1 MRSSTGHHTSTQS
14 CGNILETLPVMI
26 CRFLLPEGVI
36 TLANRAC
43 CECLGKNP
51 SDIIGRGFLE
61 FVPVEEHER
70 LRGHLA
76 SLSRETACTFEH
88 RLSTSRG
95 ERRLRTTF
103 QAIGDHAGNTI
114 ACQSVSEDITDRVI
128 LEERLRLSEE
138 KAGAILNA
146 QHETV
151 IVVDRDCR
159 ILAINEPGARRQN
172 KSVSEL
178 VGTSARDLHH
188 WLPLLSEKALEVFR
202 TGTPAT
208 IDADCDCVI
217 IHARIFPILG
227 SDSTVDQVVICSRK
241 TSRLVMTEPSF
252 DESLQQIRQ
261 LADLLPEAMFAID
274 LEGRVVMWNKAMEE
288 LTRVMAGDM
297 LGKSDHEYAL
307 PFYHIRRPFLIDLVL
322 NPGSEIETCYY
333 SSVTR
338 EGDTLLA
345 EVVSL
350 RWWNRSLSC
359 RARPIY
365 DSRGRVLGAIES
377 LRDITEQKR
386 AEIAIRQ
393 SEKRFRKAVE
403 MSPFATMI
411 LGADGSLKYVN
422 QRFTEVFGYNPE
434 EIPHIEDWFDLAYPD
449 TCTREQARGTFINAM
464 EHFPLGNNA
473 PSTFDVRCRNG
484 ETKTIVFRLVVL
496 DDSQPLIT
504 YEDITECR
512 CAEKALRESEERFR
526 KMAEVSPDIFW
537 IATPDLSRNIYLSP
551 AFEKIFG
558 IPREQLYRDA
568 KAWPRIIHPEDREK
582 TIALFEKALGQD
594 REIEYRIVRPDGTI
608 RRVRDRVSSIRDN
621 QGAVMAITGM
631 VEDITER
638 RQAEEDLRV
647 SEQCYRLLAENVQD
661 VIWVVDKDLHFTYV
675 SPSVERVHGF
685 TVEETLRADYQDFV
699 TPGSLSLILAK
710 IQEENL
716 ELLLSDQGHDP
727 SWSRTLELEVIRKDK
742 TLITAEITVSVL
754 PDEKG
759 APSGL
764 IGVTRDIT
772 KRRRAEDALRESE
785 ERFRKIAEVSSDL
798 FWMVTPDWSRTMYVS
813 AAFEKIFGIPCDEV
827 YRDPLAWLELV
838 HPEDLEREKNL
849 VQNYAGQDQEHE
861 YRIVRRDGTIRWIK
875 NRGSS
880 MRDAEG
886 NVLFLSGMAED
897 ITERKQ
903 AEEERRTYEMRL
915 MRAQKMEAIGTLAGG
930 IAHDFNNILSA
941 IIGYSELAQEDL
953 DHDSHAHTC
962 IEEILKA
969 GERATD
975 LVRQIL
981 TFSRQVETVRRPVK
995 VHLIAKEVLKLL
1007 RSSIPSTITLRE
1019 HIDSS
1024 SGAVFADATQIHQV
1038 IMNLCTNAYQAMLG
1052 KAGEITLS
1060 LESVRLDSRSA
1071 SRCLHLHEG
1080 PYLKLSVRDTG
1091 CGMDH
1096 ETMRRIFDPFFTTK
1110 EKGKGT
1116 GLGLATVHGI
1126 VADLGGAVLVE
1137 SRPGEGSSF
1146 DVYLPRCT
1154 DEAGDSPSK
1163 GGQPATGNGEC
1174 ILLVDDEEAIVH
1186 FTRAMLE
1193 QLGYTV
1199 CSMTSSIDALMTFKA
1214 DPERFNLVITDQTMP
1229 SLTGMQLASNILGIR
1244 PGVPIILTTGF
1255 SETLT
1260 PEAALSQGISQYV
1273 EKPFTKNTLAAAI
1286 RRALLH
1292 EKILH
1297 GNPNCEMTYL

>member
-1 MRSSTGHHTSTQS
+1 MRSSTEHHTSTLS

-26 CRFLLPEGVI
+26 CGFLSPEGVI

-51 SDIIGRGFLE
+51 PDIIGRGFLE
-61 FVPVEEHER
+61 FIPVEEHER
-70 LRGHLA
+70 IREHLA
-76 SLSRETACTFEH
+76 SLSRETTCTFEH

-95 ERRLRTTF
+95 ERRLRTTV
-103 QAIGDHAGNTI
+103 QAIGDHTGNTI
-114 ACQSVSEDITDRVI
+114 ECQSVSEDITDRVH
-128 LEERLRLSEE
+128 LEEQIRLSEE
-138 KAGAILNA
+138 KTQVLLNA
-146 QHETV
+146 THETV
-151 IVVDRDCR
+151 IIVDRDFR
-159 ILAINEPGARRQN
+159 ILAINESGAQRQK
-172 KSVSEL
+172 KSVQEL
-178 VGTSARDLHH
+178 IGTSARDLHH
-188 WLPLLSEKALEVFR
+188 WLPLLSEKIIEAFR

-208 IDADCDCVI
+208 IDVDCDCVI
-217 IHARIFPILG
+217 THVRIFPILG

-261 LADLLPEAMFAID
+261 LADLLPEAMLAID
-274 LEGRVVMWNKAMEE
+274 LEGRVVMWNQAMEG

-307 PFYHIRRPFLIDLVL
+307 PFYKIRRPFLIDMVL
-322 NPGSEIETCYY
+322 DPDREIDMSYY
-333 SSVTR
+333 SSVSR

-345 EVVSL
+345 EAISL
-350 RWWNRSLSC
+350 PWWNRSLSC

-365 DSRGRVLGAIES
+365 DSWGRIVGAIES

-386 AEIAIRQ
+386 
-393 SEKRFRKAVE
+393 
-403 MSPFATMI
+403 
-411 LGADGSLKYVN
+411 
-422 QRFTEVFGYNPE
+422 TEE
-434 EIPHIEDWFDLAYPD
+434 
-449 TCTREQARGTFINAM
+449 
-464 EHFPLGNNA
+464 
-473 PSTFDVRCRNG
+473 
-484 ETKTIVFRLVVL
+484 
-496 DDSQPLIT
+496 
-504 YEDITECR
+504 
-512 CAEKALRESEERFR
+512 ALRASEERFR
-526 KMAEVSPDIFW
+526 MMAEVSPDIFW

-558 IPREQLYRDA
+558 IPREQLYCDA

-582 TIALFEKALGQD
+582 TLALFEKALGQD
-594 REIEYRIVRPDGTI
+594 RELEYRIMRPDGTI
-608 RRVRDRVSSIRDN
+608 RWVRDRVSSIRDD

-638 RQAEEDLRV
+638 RQAEEALRL
-647 SEQCYRLLAENVQD
+647 SEQCYRLLAENVRD
-661 VIWVVDKDLHFTYV
+661 VIWVVDKDLRFNYV
-675 SPSVERVHGF
+675 SPSIERMHGF
-685 TVEETLRADYQDFV
+685 TVEEALRADYRDFV
-699 TPGSLSLILAK
+699 TPRSLSLILAK
-710 IQEENL
+710 IREENL
-716 ELLLSDQGHDP
+716 ELLLSEQGHDP

-772 KRRRAEDALRESE
+772 ERRRAEDALRESE
-785 ERFRKIAEVSSDL
+785 ERFRKMAEVSSDL
-798 FWMVTPDWSRTMYVS
+798 FWMVTPDWSRTIYAS
-813 AAFEKIFGIPCDEV
+813 AAFEKIFGISCEEV
-827 YRDPLAWLELV
+827 YRDPLAWLTLV
-838 HPEDLEREKNL
+838 HPEDLAREKNFL
-849 VQNYAGQDQEHE
+849 KSFSGQDHDHE
-861 YRIVRRDGTIRWIK
+861 YRIVRPDGTVRWIQ

-880 MRDAEG
+880 IRDAEG
-886 NVLFLSGMAED
+886 NVLFLTGMAED

-903 AEEERRTYEMRL
+903 AGEERRTYEMRL

-981 TFSRQVETVRRPVK
+981 TFSRQVETERRPVK

-1007 RSSIPSTITLRE
+1007 RSSIPSTIALRE
-1019 HIDSS
+1019 HIDRT

-1071 SRCLHLHEG
+1071 SQCLHLHEG

-1126 VADLGGAVLVE
+1126 VHDLGGAVLVE

-1154 DEAGDSPSK
+1154 DEAGDSPPK
-1163 GGQPATGNGEC
+1163 GGQPAAGNGEC

-1229 SLTGMQLASNILGIR
+1229 SLTGMQLASSILVMR
-1244 PGVPIILTTGF
+1244 PDMPIILTTGF

-1260 PEAALSQGISQYV
+1260 PEAALSQGICQFV
-1273 EKPFTKNTLAAAI
+1273 EKPFTKSTLAAAI

-1297 GNPNCEMTYL
+1297 GKPNCEMTYL